1 MVAMVMVVMV
11 MAVPVAAAMDRAM
24 VMMMAAVLAR
34 RDDRGHGA
42 ERRDRGC
49 GRSGIVVAVVVT
61 AASIGG
67 QSRSSHSDRG
77 RGSNSD
83 CAACHDTH
91 CGVLAHVVSSLET
104 NIDLIKIDRRDSGAA
119 NYVFAI

>member
-24 VMMMAAVLAR
+24 MMMAAVLAR

-104 NIDLIKIDRRDSGAA
+104 NIDLIKTDRRDSGAA